1 MAIQEKYN
9 GYIIT
14 YSEYISMFECNIGNC
29 ETLQSPTLSGIK
41 AKIDA
46 AIKRQKAF
54 KKIKCYATSGYYG
67 ASFEEAEITSVNLE
81 TRKIYYTQTEQDGT
95 KRKQYAMFNSLINK
109 KIFAEYSDKNKAIFE
124 KIKCELNQIEEIK
137 KTISILESEMDTLK
151 ELENLINN

>member
-41 AKIDA
+41 AKIDT

-67 ASFEEAEITSVNLE
+67 ASFEEAEITSINLE

-109 KIFAEYSDKNKAIFE
+109 KFLQNIPT
-124 KIKCELNQIEEIK
+124 KIRRYLKKLN
-137 KTISILESEMDTLK
+137 T
-151 ELENLINN
+151 N